1 MNYWKFK
8 YQDDL
13 EQFLGRKPS
22 SAEICMC
29 IGFLR
34 KMLDHIILDGGTV
47 NPYNNSTDSKLAD
60 FMWSRLEPLRNQEGL
75 K

>member
-1 MNYWKFK
+1 MNAWKFK

-22 SAEICMC
+22 SAEVCMC

-34 KMLDHIILDGGTV
+34 KMLDHIILDNGNV
-47 NPYNNSTDSKLAD
+47 NPYQGNELAE
-60 FMWSRLEPLRNQEGL
+60 FMWQRLEPLREQAH
-75 K
+75 